1 MIRHVKRI
9 SKKIGMMP
17 GAVVY
22 VGQERE
28 EPPVIEVISYTPD
41 EISEKSF
48 NRAEDCFEYRDN
60 GELSWINVSGV
71 HDVEMVKKICDHYG
85 IHALIQEDIVNTGL
99 RPKFDYH
106 DKTAFV
112 SLKMLIA
119 NAEGIQ
125 SEQVSIAFGEGYVL
139 SFQEKPGDVLD
150 PVRERIQR
158 LATRVRFMK
167 SDYLAYAIIDCVV
180 DYYYAILENVAERT
194 EDLEDSLLEN
204 STESDLVK
212 IHELKSELL
221 FLRKAVWPLREV
233 AGELERGEIDL
244 IDADHR
250 IYFRDLYEHVLQV
263 IDNIS
268 VYREMVA
275 GVLDIYLSSV
285 SNRMNQVMKVLTVI
299 ATIFI
304 PLSFL
309 AGVYGM
315 NFDTASPFN
324 LPELGFKYGYL
335 FFWVLVFV
343 VGAGLLILFRRKR
356 WI

>member
-1 MIRHVKRI
+1 
-9 SKKIGMMP
+9 MP
-17 GAVVY
+17 GSVVY
-22 VGQERE
+22 VGRERE
-28 EPPVIEVISYTPD
+28 DPPVIEVISFSPSAIA
-41 EISEKSF
+41 ERIV

-60 GELSWINVSGV
+60 DELSWINVSGV
-71 HDVEMVKKICDHYG
+71 HDVEMVKKICDHFG
-85 IHALIQEDIVNTGL
+85 IHALIQEDIVNTAL

-106 DKTAFV
+106 EKTAFV

-119 NAEGIQ
+119 NEERIQ

-139 SFQEKPGDVLD
+139 SFQEQPGDVLG
-150 PVRERIQR
+150 PVRERIR
-158 LATRVRFMK
+158 KLATRVRFMNP
-167 SDYLAYAIIDCVV
+167 DYLAYAIIDCVV
-180 DYYYAILENVAERT
+180 DNYYAILERIAERT
-194 EDLEDSLLEN
+194 EELEDSLLEK
-204 STESDLVK
+204 SSESDLVK

-244 IDADHR
+244 INPDHR

-263 IDNIS
+263 VDTVV

-315 NFDTASPFN
+315 NFDTSSPYN

-335 FFWVLVFV
+335 LFWVMVFI
-343 VGAGLLILFRRKR
+343 VGVGLLIIFRHKR
-356 WI
+356 WL